1 MNWLLILLSFL
12 PFVLLLFLIVW
23 RRWPALYAMPLV
35 WIITA
40 ISLFYIW
47 ELNIIWISASFIKGT
62 LLSLEIML
70 IIFGAVWLI
79 EILKVKGQIKYFQ
92 SLLSFISDDAR
103 VQVLIIAW
111 LFGSLIEGVA
121 GFGTPAALTAPLLVS
136 LGFTPFLSV
145 VLALIAN
152 STAVS
157 FGAAGT
163 PVLLGLGGLGLERNF
178 LEQLST
184 NIALIHLIASI
195 IIPLALV
202 YFIVSFKSEK
212 NKFNDLS
219 PAIPFALF
227 AWLAFTVPYFLTAKY
242 IGPELPSI
250 IGGITGLIIVS
261 LAAHFK
267 FLTPKKIISFSKHKK
282 HKYPL
287 KQISLALLPYF
298 LIVILL
304 TLSRTIPTITKYI
317 SNISLSLNSIL
328 GVNLSYKFLP
338 LFTPS
343 FYLILT
349 GIICIFIFKADKKE
363 VSSTLKQTFSRV
375 KYPTLALIF
384 AVALVQL
391 LLVSGNG
398 NSNLQ
403 SMPLILAGFFA
414 DTFKNYFVLAS
425 PFVGMF
431 GSFLAGS
438 NTVSNLLFG
447 TFQLETAKNLGMSVI
462 IILSLQVVGGA
473 VGNMIAIHNV
483 LAAEA
488 TVNLRGAEG
497 KIIRKT
503 IGVAILYALI
513 AGIVGWILTNVI

>member
-12 PFVLLLFLIVW
+12 PFVLLLLLIIW
-23 RRWPALYAMPLV
+23 KRWSALYAMPLV
-35 WIITA
+35 WILTA

-47 ELNIIWISASFIKGT
+47 ELNITWISASFIKGT
-62 LLSLEIML
+62 LLALEIML
-70 IIFGAVWLI
+70 IIFGAVWLV
-79 EILKVKGQIKYFQ
+79 ELLKKKNQIQIIQ
-92 SLLSFISDDAR
+92 SFLSSISSDAR
-103 VQVLIIAW
+103 IQVIIIAW

-136 LGFTPFLSV
+136 IGFTPYLAV
-145 VLALIAN
+145 VLSLIAN
-152 STAVS
+152 STSVS

-195 IIPLALV
+195 IIPLTLV
-202 YFIVSFKSEK
+202 YFVVSFKSK
-212 NKFNDLS
+212 NKFKDFS

-227 AWLAFTVPYFLTAKY
+227 AWLAFTIPYFLTAKY

-250 IGGITGLIIVS
+250 VGGITGLIIAS

-267 FLTPKKIISFSKHKK
+267 FLTPKKTIAFSKHKK
-282 HKYPL
+282 HKYTL

-304 TLSRTIPTITKYI
+304 TLSRTISAITKYTSKIFI
-317 SNISLSLNSIL
+317 SWNSIL
-328 GVNLSYKFLP
+328 GANINYKFLP

-343 FYLILT
+343 LYLILT
-349 GIICIFIFKADKKE
+349 GIICLFIFKADKKE
-363 VSSTLKQTFSRV
+363 ISSTLKQTFNKV

-398 NSNLQ
+398 ISNLQ
-403 SMPLILAGFFA
+403 SVPLILAEFIAGL
-414 DTFKNYFVLAS
+414 FKSSFVLVS

-431 GSFLAGS
+431 GSFIAGS
-438 NTVSNLLFG
+438 NTISNLLFG
-447 TFQLETAKNLGMSVI
+447 IFQLETAKNLGMSAI

-488 TVNLRGAEG
+488 TVGLKGQEG

-503 IGVAILYALI
+503 ICVAILYALI
-513 AGIVGWILTNVI
+513 AGIVGWILMNVI